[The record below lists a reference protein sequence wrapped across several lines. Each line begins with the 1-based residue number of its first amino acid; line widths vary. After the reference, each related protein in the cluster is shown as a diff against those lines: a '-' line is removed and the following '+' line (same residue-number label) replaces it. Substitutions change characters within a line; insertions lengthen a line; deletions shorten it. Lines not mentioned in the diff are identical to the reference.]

1 MSSPR
6 PHGASRR
13 SRSWAKP
20 SARRCMTSPRA
31 RVGVLDG
38 AAGLVDEADLDLLP
52 AALEALGVRE
62 ERVVV
67 AAAVGRGARAGR
79 RGGGGGVRG
88 AVAGGGV
95 ARAGV
100 ADRGVAGGRAG
111 RRGGSR
117 GGAVGGV
124 VGGSVGDRL
133 ARGTAPGRLV
143 GHDVAVRGAVGRD
156 RAAVVVLAVGTV
168 GRRGRGVRRRG
179 VGQRRVAVGGGVPA
193 TGDVTGAQALFGL

>member
-67 AAAVGRGARAGR
+67 TVAVGRGARAGR
-79 RGGGGGVRG
+79 GGAPG
-88 AVAGGGV
+88 VAGGRV

-100 ADRGVAGGRAG
+100 ADRWVAGGGAG
-111 RRGGSR
+111 RRR
-117 GGAVGGV
+117 GGGG
-124 VGGSVGDRL
+124 
-133 ARGTAPGRLV
+133 RGAPG
-143 GHDVAVRGAVGRD
+143 GG
-156 RAAVVVLAVGTV
+156 
-168 GRRGRGVRRRG
+168 GRGPPRRSGR
-179 VGQRRVAVGGGVPA
+179 P
-193 TGDVTGAQALFGL
+193 

>member
-79 RGGGGGVRG
+79 RGAGGGGVRG

-100 ADRGVAGGRAG
+100 ADRGVAGGGAG

-124 VGGSVGDRL
+124 VGGSVGDR
-133 ARGTAPGRLV
+133 
-143 GHDVAVRGAVGRD
+143 
-156 RAAVVVLAVGTV
+156 
-168 GRRGRGVRRRG
+168 
-179 VGQRRVAVGGGVPA
+179 
-193 TGDVTGAQALFGL
+193 